1 MKVGVRI
8 LTAAIF
14 ACWLSTAL
22 AQERVRF
29 IVAFAPG
36 GIADTV
42 ARLVGQRV
50 AEQIGRPVVV
60 ENRAGAGGNLAARAV
75 AASPADGSVFLVHTA
90 AFAINPSL
98 YRDAGYEARQFV
110 PVALIAS
117 TPEMIAAHPSVT
129 AGDIKRFFEDQRGKP
144 VTYSTAGVGT
154 SSHLAG
160 EYLLRHLGG
169 LDAVHVPFQGGTPAV
184 TAVVAN
190 QVMLVSTSMPT
201 AVPQIR
207 AGRLKGIAVMS
218 AKRSSALPD
227 VPTTLEVG
235 IPLEAS
241 GWVGVLAPPGTRGE
255 VAERMNGEI
264 ARALRQREVRERLEN
279 IGFEPTPGSA
289 EDFGAY
295 LRKEVENWANIV
307 RTAGIKQD

>member
-1 MKVGVRI
+1 MKPIVAFI
-8 LTAAIF
+8 LCGFLF
-14 ACWLSTAL
+14 ANAH
-22 AQERVRF
+22 AQDQRVRF

-36 GIADTV
+36 GIADTL
-42 ARLVGQRV
+42 ARMVGQRV
-50 AEQIGRPVVV
+50 SEQLGRPVTV
-60 ENRAGAGGNLAARAV
+60 ENRGGAGGNIAARQV
-75 AASPADGSVFLVHTA
+75 AAMPPDGTAFLVHTT

-98 YRDAGYEARQFV
+98 YRDAGYEAGQFV
-110 PVALIAS
+110 PVALIAT

-129 AGDIKRFFEDQRGKP
+129 AANIRQFFDDMRGKP

-169 LDAVHVPFQGGTPAV
+169 MDATHVPFQGGTPAV
-184 TAVVAN
+184 AAAVGN

-207 AGRLKGIAVMS
+207 AGRLKGIAMMS

-227 VPTTLEVG
+227 VPTTLEAG

-241 GWVGVLAPPGTRGE
+241 GWVGVLAPPGTKIDI
-255 VAERMNGEI
+255 AARMNGEI
-264 ARALRQREVRERLEN
+264 AQTVRNSDIRERLESL
-279 IGFEPTPGSA
+279 GFEPAGGSA
-289 EDFGAY
+289 EEFAAY
-295 LRKEVENWANIV
+295 LRKEVAKWANIA
-307 RTAGIKQD
+307 RSAGIKQD